1 MLSVVTG
8 GSGSGKSAFAEQL
21 VLEAGNQKRYYIAT
35 MQCFDAETEARIQ
48 RHRRMRAQKNFE
60 TIECPADL
68 ENVSIEPGSTV
79 LLECMSNLAANEY
92 FRTDFDGRSEAVE
105 RILRGICRLK
115 EQAAHLIVVTNEVFS
130 DGTSYDRETM
140 NYLACLGKINC
151 EMAEMADRVI
161 EVVYGIPLIQKRKGE
176 RT

>member
-1 MLSVVTG
+1 MFSVVTG

-21 VLEAGNQKRYYIAT
+21 VLESGEQKRYYIAT

-68 ENVSIEPGSTV
+68 ENVSVEPGSTV

-92 FRTDFDGRSEAVE
+92 FRTDFDGRREAE
-105 RILRGICRLK
+105 ARILRGISRLRK
-115 EQAAHLIVVTNEVFS
+115 QAAHLIVVTNEVFS
-130 DGTSYDRETM
+130 DGITYDEETM
-140 NYLACLGKINC
+140 HYLACLGSINSR
-151 EMAEMADRVI
+151 MAEMADRVI